1 VVDYYKGNN
10 VVFKLGFS
18 LLYFQLTVII
28 SRMELGMKKSFLFST
43 IIIVILLG
51 YNVVL
56 AEDFTKVGLVDLQ
69 RCLQESKEGE
79 KVFKLLK
86 KKKDDFQR
94 RIDTM
99 QRELLEL
106 KKELDKQAMMLS
118 MDAQEDKKRI
128 IERKDRELR
137 YLIKDLNEEMVRAQ
151 GKEKKRIFQALEKII
166 KKMGSEENYDLIME
180 KQVGGVLYWS
190 KSIDITD
197 QIIKIYDQANATNQ

>member
-1 VVDYYKGNN
+1 
-10 VVFKLGFS
+10 
-18 LLYFQLTVII
+18 
-28 SRMELGMKKSFLFST
+28 MELGMKKSFLFST

-118 MDAQEDKKRI
+118 MDAQEDKKKI

-151 GKEKKRIFQALEKII
+151 GKEKQRIFKALEKII

-197 QIIKIYDQANATNQ
+197 QIIKIYDQANETNQ